1 MSLENKLQEASQGF
15 QRLRM
20 DLAHAIDARQQLDAQ
35 LSENKQVQEVL
46 IHGRLSKQSQ
56 D

>member
-1 MSLENKLQEASQGF
+1 MSLESKLQEASQAF
-15 QRLRM
+15 QKLQV
-20 DLAHAIDARQQLDAQ
+20 DLAHAIEARQQLDAQ

-46 IHGRLSKQSQ
+46 IHSRLLKQSE